1 MFLLTC
7 TGRTADRMNIVNGS
21 SGVFPCQV
29 GPFWG

>member
-7 TGRTADRMNIVNGS
+7 TGRTVDRIVNGS
-21 SGVFPCQV
+21 SDVFPSKV